1 MKVRLPL
8 SLLFACSLSG
18 LAGVLSFAADA
29 TTTATVTTT
38 TPTASTVY
46 SDPLTSKQWQ
56 WNPNKG
62 GVNIAPLWADG
73 ITGTGVVIGIIDSW
87 VEPNHEDLNISPYNT
102 GTNLSDGLSKDFV
115 GTETIPAD
123 DSETEEDESG
133 TQIYTGEDHGTFVAG
148 MAAAV
153 GGNGVGLVGAAPGAT
168 IAGLHVGSDS
178 SGFSNS
184 PVLEAMWW
192 GSGVS
197 SSGGYSG
204 EAAIQVKN
212 CSFGSSWDQASAADQ
227 WEAIKT
233 TSLNN
238 VIYVFAAGNSRG
250 GDDATMPGS
259 TGWSTLGNSPYII
272 NVAATNS
279 NGTYASFSSYGS
291 NVFISAP
298 GAAVVSTDRTGSY
311 GYNSGS
317 ISSSDSSDD
326 STETT
331 ISDANYASA
340 NGTSFATP
348 IVSGV
353 IALGK
358 QICPAMDVRWAKH
371 ALAYSSGIGK
381 SPNIDY
387 VWDDTAGTYIQ
398 ESGYTTTTT
407 DDDGNTTTTKMSSTG
422 DWQQNNGGYWFNNN
436 YGFGLIDPEGF
447 VDTVKA
453 IAYTTV
459 ETYTKVETKEMEK
472 EKKTG
477 TQQGANGSVSCTIDT
492 KSSGNDATTSI
503 LTQSIETVS
512 VTLNFSSDFLEQEA
526 FDLDS
531 LTVTL
536 TSPDGLKSVLVQPS
550 WDTSASTSTIAASED
565 AESASWTFLTN
576 AFWGSDYSTI
586 SGDKSSWEV
595 KITDENGI
603 FESDWVESVSVGF
616 TMGEMVFESATS
628 GVRAGTTVN
637 AHALSLDTSK
647 FTVNGNFYVE
657 DGVYVRGGTFV
668 VGAAG
673 EVDAYAGAEM
683 EKGAIYVQTG
693 GSATI
698 EGNASFSRGVYL
710 YGGTF
715 NLKTTGLSAGT
726 GFFVDGGALNVTGN
740 EIGSV
745 GVGSS
750 AVTVYSG
757 SVSLAERVNFQTGV
771 VLYGGTFVAKEAA
784 SGTTLA
790 LYGNAS
796 TRATLDKNVSFET
809 GITVG
814 KKETTTDEETGKP
827 KDILYGGTL
836 NISGAVKTP
845 MLTLAG
851 NGAAYLSRAASTD
864 TGTKIAG
871 SVFVSDEAYLSLDG
885 SGSDGANITGELDQD
900 GGSVVW
906 TGKLT
911 TSGGVNVSG
920 GTLYGGT
927 TLAVSASTAD
937 DDELRKTALSVS
949 SKGTFHAQGTTTVE
963 SGEVVLG
970 DGATLAFSSRSKTD
984 YDLLVIGSGGKT
996 TTDTP
1001 TVGLTFGGASSS
1013 EVVTVNVIYDFGD
1026 AVPYEATLIKLDSK
1040 LRVDGEGNALKDDD
1054 GDEILVD
1061 AEVTGAENAVF
1072 KVSVAN
1078 APKVL
1083 KLTDAG
1089 TAEKVEMTFDVTE
1102 TDDAFVLEN
1111 NTDFENRWLV
1121 YDGQSDMA
1129 SAVQIALLKNEVASE
1144 RVLSYIDSLEH
1155 ISDIYSIYETIGTP
1169 INLIA
1174 IDELH
1179 DKQANALTSALSR
1192 RSRELR
1198 SGFIHSDM
1206 WSNPLFGQSGF
1217 SFSARPNQVASTG
1230 FVPFLAAEED
1240 YPLMVWLNGSYS
1252 LSETDT
1258 DAISLSSTKSNMISV
1273 AAGCDYAVSDNIAL
1287 GLFVGYTN
1295 GRTKFDNDSRTDI
1308 QSRNLGVYLAGS
1320 HTGGPGSLYYT
1331 AMAAWG
1337 YEEYDFKRK
1346 LSAGDFS
1353 ASAKASPDGWQGIAF
1368 LEGGY
1373 EWKMGKIS
1381 MGPALSLRYVSNNLD
1396 GYTESS
1402 NDVWMRQDVDD
1413 VSYDSLQSSVGW
1425 RIAGRVDLETVSL
1438 LPEARISWNH
1448 EFLGRDED
1456 FDSRLALPEASPY
1469 TSSVVNTG
1477 DDYATFGVGLTAMLG
1492 EVSTLSLDYDL
1503 QFLREDADP
1512 THTFS
1517 VMLRVR
1523 F

>member
-18 LAGVLSFAADA
+18 AAGVLSLAADA
-29 TTTATVTTT
+29 TTTATVATT

-46 SDPLTSKQWQ
+46 SDPLISKQWQ

-87 VEPNHEDLNISPYNT
+87 VEPNHEDLNVSPYNP
-102 GTNLSDGLSKDFV
+102 GTNLSNGLSKDFV

-123 DSETEEDESG
+123 DPETEEDESK
-133 TQIYTGEDHGTFVAG
+133 TQIYTSDSHGTFVAG
-148 MAAAV
+148 MAAAI

-168 IAGLHVGSDS
+168 IAGLHAGTGTIINDALAL
-178 SGFSNS
+178 N
-184 PVLEAMWW
+184 AMWW

-212 CSFGSSWDQASAADQ
+212 CSFGSSWVQASVADQ
-227 WEAIKT
+227 WSAIET
-233 TSLNN
+233 TSRNN

-250 GDDATMPGS
+250 GDDATTPGS
-259 TGWSTLGNSPYII
+259 TGWSSVGSSPYII

-279 NGTYASFSSYGS
+279 DGTYTSFSSYGS

-311 GYNSGS
+311 GYNSGGS
-317 ISSSDSSDD
+317 SSSDSSDD

-331 ISDANYASA
+331 ISNANYASDK
-340 NGTSFATP
+340 GTSFAAP

-371 ALAYSSGIGK
+371 ALAYSSGNGK

-387 VWDDTAGTYIQ
+387 VWDAAAGTYVQ
-398 ESGYTTTTT
+398 ESGYTTTET
-407 DDDGNTTTTKMSSTG
+407 DDDGNTTTTTVASTG
-422 DWQQNNGGYWFNNN
+422 NWQQNNGGYWFNNN

-459 ETYTKVETKEMEK
+459 ETK

-477 TQQGANGSVSCTIDT
+477 TAQGANGSVSYTIDT
-492 KSSGNDATTSI
+492 KSSENDATTSI

-512 VTLNFSSDFLEQEA
+512 VKLNFSSDFLANEDI
-526 FDLDS
+526 DLDS

-536 TSPDGLKSVLVQPS
+536 VSPDGLESVLVQPS
-550 WDTSASTSTIAASED
+550 WDTSAPASTIAASEE

-576 AFWGSDYSTI
+576 AFWGANYSNV
-586 SGDKSSWEV
+586 SGDKSIWEV
-595 KITDENGI
+595 KITDEKGI
-603 FESDWVESVSVGF
+603 FESDWVESVSVDF

-637 AHALSLDTSK
+637 AHALALDTSG

-668 VGAAG
+668 VGVAG
-673 EVDAYAGAEM
+673 EVDAYAGAALK
-683 EKGAIYVQTG
+683 KGAIYVQTG

-715 NLKTTGLSAGT
+715 NLKTNGLSAGT
-726 GFFVDGGALNVTGN
+726 GFFVDGGALNVTSN
-740 EIGSV
+740 EIGAVSA
-745 GVGSS
+745 GSS
-750 AVTVYSG
+750 VVTVYSG
-757 SVSLAERVNFQTGV
+757 SVSLDERVNFQTGV

-796 TRATLDKNVSFET
+796 TRATLAKNVSFSS
-809 GITVG
+809 GISVG
-814 KKETTTDEETGKP
+814 KTETISTTDEETGMTTTETV
-827 KDILYGGTL
+827 LYGGTL
-836 NISGAVKTP
+836 SISGVVTTP
-845 MLTLAG
+845 MLALAG
-851 NGAAYLSRAASTD
+851 NGSAYLSRAASSD
-864 TGTKIAG
+864 TGAKIAG
-871 SVFVSDEAYLSLDG
+871 SVSVSDSAYLSLDG
-885 SGSDGANITGELDQD
+885 SGRNGVNITGGLDQD
-900 GGSVVW
+900 GGRVVW

-911 TSGGVNVSG
+911 TSGGVYVSG
-920 GTLYGGT
+920 GTLYGGS
-927 TLAVSASTAD
+927 TLAVSASAD
-937 DDELRKTALSVS
+937 AELRNVALSVS
-949 SKGTFHAQGTTTVE
+949 SGGTFHAQGTTTVE

-970 DGATLAFSSRSKTD
+970 NGATLAFSSRSKTD
-984 YDLLVIGSGGKT
+984 YDLLVIGGGKT
-996 TTDTP
+996 TTEEITQ
-1001 TVGLTFGGASSS
+1001 TAGLTFSGTGSGGVA
-1013 EVVTVNVIYDFGD
+1013 TVNVAYDFGD
-1026 AVPYEATLIKLDSK
+1026 AVPYEATLIKLDRK
-1040 LRVDGEGNALKDDD
+1040 LLVDGDGNAVKDDGGNEIWV
-1054 GDEILVD
+1054 GDV
-1061 AEVTGAENAVF
+1061 AAVTGAENAVF
-1072 KVSVAN
+1072 SVSVAN

-1089 TAEKVEMTFDVTE
+1089 AAEKVAMTFGVTK
-1102 TDDAFVLEN
+1102 TGNTFVLESD
-1111 NTDFENRWLV
+1111 TDFENRWLV
-1121 YDGQSDMA
+1121 YDGQSEMA
-1129 SAVQIALLKNEVASE
+1129 SAVQISLLKNEAASE
-1144 RVLSYIDSLEH
+1144 RLLSYVDSLDR
-1155 ISDIYSIYETIGTP
+1155 ISDIYSVYETVGTP
-1169 INLIA
+1169 INVIA

-1179 DKQANALTSALSR
+1179 DKQANALTNALSR

-1198 SGFIHSDM
+1198 SGFIHSDI

-1217 SFSARPNQVASTG
+1217 SFSARPNQVAATG

-1252 LSETDT
+1252 LSETDS
-1258 DAISLSSTKSNMISV
+1258 DVISLSSTKSNMISV
-1273 AAGCDYAVSDNIAL
+1273 AAGFDYAVSDNLAL
-1287 GLFVGYTN
+1287 GLFAGYTN
-1295 GRTKFDNDSRTDI
+1295 GRTKFDNGSRTDI

-1320 HTGGPGSLYYT
+1320 RTGGPGSLYYT

-1373 EWKMGKIS
+1373 EWKMGKVS
-1381 MGPALSLRYVSNNLD
+1381 MGPVLSLRYVSNNLD
-1396 GYTESS
+1396 SYTESS
-1402 NDVWMRQDVDD
+1402 GDAWMRQDVDD

-1456 FDSRLALPEASPY
+1456 FDSRLALTGASPY
-1469 TSSVVNTG
+1469 TSFVVNTG

-1492 EVSTLSLDYDL
+1492 EVSTLSLDYDV